1 MTKCLLTL
9 QIYLSLLPIIGGV
22 IIATITELS
31 FDIIGLFSALLSTMG
46 FSLMTI
52 YSKKVSLFSFVFYM
66 AILFINLSFLRLVI
80 FVPFILIFFN

>member
-1 MTKCLLTL
+1 MTKYLLTL

-52 YSKKVSLFSFVFYM
+52 YSKKVSLFCFLYGH
-66 AILFINLSFLRLVI
+66 FIHKSISFLRLVI
-80 FVPFILIFFN
+80 FVPFILIFFH